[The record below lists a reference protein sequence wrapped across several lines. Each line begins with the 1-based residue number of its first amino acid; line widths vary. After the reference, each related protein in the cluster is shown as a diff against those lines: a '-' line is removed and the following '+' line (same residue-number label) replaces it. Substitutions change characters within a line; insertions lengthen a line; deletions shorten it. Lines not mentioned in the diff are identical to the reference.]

1 LGFFDSATF
10 CCDWFTD
17 HNSQPWILRGDISMP
32 KQFKSSQSSVPP
44 ELRLYTTAE
53 AAAIL
58 NVSLRTLQGWV
69 RDGALPHV
77 RLGEGGRLVRIRAQD
92 LEDFIQQNYRQS

>member
-1 LGFFDSATF
+1 
-10 CCDWFTD
+10 
-17 HNSQPWILRGDISMP
+17 MP
-32 KQFKSSQSSVPP
+32 KKFKTTQNGVPP

-69 RDGALPHV
+69 RDGTLSHV
-77 RLGEGGRLVRIRAQD
+77 RLGDGGRLVRIRAQD
-92 LEDFIQQNYRQS
+92 LEDFIQQNYRLG

>member
-1 LGFFDSATF
+1 
-10 CCDWFTD
+10 
-17 HNSQPWILRGDISMP
+17 MP
-32 KQFKSSQSSVPP
+32 KKFKTTQNGVPP

-69 RDGALPHV
+69 RGGALPHV

-92 LEDFIQQNYRQS
+92 LDDFIQKSYQNGE

>member
-1 LGFFDSATF
+1 MTMAKPFK
-10 CCDWFTD
+10 
-17 HNSQPWILRGDISMP
+17 RG
-32 KQFKSSQSSVPP
+32 QETVPP

-69 RDGALPHV
+69 RDGVLPHI

-92 LEDFIQQNYRQS
+92 LTAFIQQNYQEGAPDS